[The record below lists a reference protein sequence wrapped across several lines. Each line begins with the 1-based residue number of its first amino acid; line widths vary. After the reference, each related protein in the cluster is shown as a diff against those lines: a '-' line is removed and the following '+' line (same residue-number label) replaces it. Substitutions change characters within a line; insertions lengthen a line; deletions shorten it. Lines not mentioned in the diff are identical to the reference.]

1 MSPRSN
7 TQPAAPASSKAAASP
22 ETAAPPE
29 VTTLS
34 EVSTQ
39 GAAATPHAT
48 ASAAPAETL
57 AGTSAETPAETIVS
71 APGAATGAR
80 LASKPSTDTE
90 APSTDTAAP
99 HREARKRKTHPAVWL
114 PLAVVPL
121 AALIGIYYSALRS
134 PRYEPAQPVPFNHD
148 THTAAPLAAMP
159 CLACHP
165 GAESGARAGMPSSA
179 SCMDCHRHILPDDP
193 RLLPLHAAADP
204 DSPVYHGE
212 ALRWVRV
219 QALPG
224 HVHFHHGAHA
234 RAGISCEE
242 CHARPGAAQDHS
254 MSNCLDCHRREGAST
269 DCSTCHH

>member
-1 MSPRSN
+1 MSPRTPRPSPAPDP
-7 TQPAAPASSKAAASP
+7 TTPPGTPAEAPCAAPSAATPPAAPA
-22 ETAAPPE
+22 
-29 VTTLS
+29 
-34 EVSTQ
+34 
-39 GAAATPHAT
+39 
-48 ASAAPAETL
+48 AAPA
-57 AGTSAETPAETIVS
+57 AGGANGPVANTAPASANAPHAARPVEAAAPAPAE
-71 APGAATGAR
+71 APR
-80 LASKPSTDTE
+80 P
-90 APSTDTAAP
+90 AP
-99 HREARKRKTHPAVWL
+99 RQRRIHPAVWL

-134 PRYEPAQPVPFNHD
+134 PRYEPAQPLPFNHD
-148 THTAAPLAAMP
+148 THTAAHLAAMP

-165 GAESGARAGMPSSA
+165 GAERGARAGMPSAA

-204 DSPVYHGE
+204 DSPVYNGE

-254 MSNCLDCHRREGAST
+254 MSNCVDCHRREGAST

>member
-1 MSPRSN
+1 MSPRSPRPSPAPDPAASSVAPAEL
-7 TQPAAPASSKAAASP
+7 TSAVSSAAPCATSPAAPCAAP
-22 ETAAPPE
+22 TAAPTNAPAE
-29 VTTLS
+29 SSGPHVAHAVGGTN
-34 EVSTQ
+34 
-39 GAAATPHAT
+39 GPAAANAPAG
-48 ASAAPAETL
+48 ARPAEAAPA
-57 AGTSAETPAETIVS
+57 
-71 APGAATGAR
+71 AA
-80 LASKPSTDTE
+80 E
-90 APSTDTAAP
+90 APRPAP
-99 HREARKRKTHPAVWL
+99 RRRRTHPAVWL

-134 PRYEPAQPVPFNHD
+134 PRYEPAQPMPFNHD
-148 THTAAPLAAMP
+148 THTAAHLAAMP

-165 GAESGARAGMPSSA
+165 GAESGARAGMPSAA

-204 DSPVYHGE
+204 DSPVYNGE

-254 MSNCLDCHRREGAST
+254 MSNCVECHRREGAST

>member
-1 MSPRSN
+1 MSPRTPRPSPAPN
-7 TQPAAPASSKAAASP
+7 PAASSVAPAEAHPAAPCAASSAVPCATSPAAPVDAP
-22 ETAAPPE
+22 TAAP
-29 VTTLS
+29 TN
-34 EVSTQ
+34 
-39 GAAATPHAT
+39 
-48 ASAAPAETL
+48 APAESSGPHV
-57 AGTSAETPAETIVS
+57 ARAVGGTNDPAAARSVAELPA
-71 APGAATGAR
+71 AA
-80 LASKPSTDTE
+80 E
-90 APSTDTAAP
+90 APRPAP
-99 HREARKRKTHPAVWL
+99 RQRRTHPAVWL
-114 PLAVVPL
+114 PLALVPL

-134 PRYEPAQPVPFNHD
+134 PRYEPAQPLPFSHD
-148 THTAAPLAAMP
+148 THTAAHLAAMP

-165 GAESGARAGMPSSA
+165 GAESGARAGMPSAA

-204 DSPVYHGE
+204 DSPVYNGE

-254 MSNCLDCHRREGAST
+254 MSNCVDCHRREGAST

>member
-1 MSPRSN
+1 MSPRS
-7 TQPAAPASSKAAASP
+7 PRPSPAPAPATPP
-22 ETAAPPE
+22 ETP
-29 VTTLS
+29 
-34 EVSTQ
+34 
-39 GAAATPHAT
+39 AAATPAAT
-48 ASAAPAETL
+48 SSAAPAD
-57 AGTSAETPAETIVS
+57 APAESAGHNAAHAAGGANGPSAAS
-71 APGAATGAR
+71 APDASSGREIASAADESPCPPPR
-80 LASKPSTDTE
+80 Q
-90 APSTDTAAP
+90 
-99 HREARKRKTHPAVWL
+99 RRTHPAVWL
-114 PLAVVPL
+114 PLALVPL

-134 PRYEPAQPVPFNHD
+134 PRYEPAQPLPFNHD
-148 THTAAPLAAMP
+148 THTAAHLAAMP

-165 GAESGARAGMPSSA
+165 GAESGARAGMPSAA

-204 DSPVYHGE
+204 DSPVYNGE

-219 QALPG
+219 QTLPG

-254 MSNCLDCHRREGAST
+254 MSNCVECHRREGAST